1 MISYKRKCV
10 FVHIPKCAGQSI
22 ESVFDNDAGLTWE
35 NRAPFLL
42 RPNANNHVVLDKL
55 IVRRIDL

>member
-10 FVHIPKCAGQSI
+10 FVHMLKCTGQSI
-22 ESVFDNDAGLTWE
+22 ESVFVNDAGLTWE
-35 NRAPFLL
+35 DRAPLLL
-42 RPNANNHVVLDKL
+42 RPNANDRVVLDKL